1 MADWKTKSS
10 TISLSLWLC
19 CAFAILKL
27 LCKYCFPLLFKPACI
42 SVAYTWNRPGWKR
55 WQNLISEIP
64 SALFFGGGA
73 YSHGIFEDREF
84 WVCVEWLCVLSPHTE
99 WLSKIRSTHNT
110 PWHLD
115 LYSFQPRLSH
125 THQPRYH
132 LSVTRTCSPFS
143 HLQPCSCSSTDSSK
157 LLDSL
162 LPHTSPLSSLDLG
175 IISPGK
181 PSLCWSS

>member
-1 MADWKTKSS
+1 MLL
-10 TISLSLWLC
+10 LSLNFYVNI
-19 CAFAILKL
+19 AFPYYLSQLAFL
-27 LCKYCFPLLFKPACI
+27 L
-42 SVAYTWNRPGWKR
+42 
-55 WQNLISEIP
+55 LIPEIVLVGRGDKIWFLR
-64 SALFFGGGA
+64 SHQHFFFWGGA